1 MSTTDNAD
9 SMESE
14 SASASV
20 VTSTSF
26 TSTDADDEGL
36 GTTTYSV
43 STSDGESTA
52 STSTVTEV
60 RHKRYVVT
68 SSSSRLSSV
77 PVGDPGPEPPT
88 SPTADIVALNA
99 RFMYYVDRVR
109 FLEQENRTL
118 RHNVTELEIRSVSP
132 EMYRTFQQEIDRGR
146 QKVADLSTERA
157 HLQVEVQRLE
167 REMRAFNHKVF
178 EESRSRKEALRE
190 LEKLKTEL
198 YETKKAY
205 KDAQDNLRLKAQEQ
219 DFKTRTHE
227 QEVKEVRKEVLNI
240 SVELEKL
247 KNENA
252 QLQAEVHQVS
262 HNASTEVTQYVSMLE
277 KREVELETL
286 HRSLEEQREEYQKL
300 MHMKL
305 DLELALQ
312 HHGVEYTT
320 IQYDMHDW
328 SPSHRKS
335 STPKGTPIRRRPL
348 REMDHS
354 YKKRKTEHPSSADC
368 SFLTDE
374 TAYVSAEGGGSAS
387 FATESD
393 GRQSGCIITE
403 TYTMDENL
411 SQQQTRR
418 SQINESAGGGSDGQL
433 AMAEARAVDAPE
445 LSGPR
450 RVLTAAG
457 EYVVASATSTVR
469 HGGDKG
475 DTTMERTDFYGG
487 SDSSHHA
494 TTQAAD
500 RPGLSG
506 PKRILTASGEYVV
519 VTSSEDQTTTTVS
532 TENRPGLSG
541 PKRALTG
548 EYMMTTSEEQTT
560 ISPVSAEDRPGLSGP
575 KRVLTASGE
584 YVIAKSSEQQMT
596 TASVTAVDRS
606 GLSGPKRVL
615 TPSGEYVFITESSE
629 EQTTTTTTQAE
640 DHPGLS
646 GPKRVLTAL
655 GEYVVVTESSEEQTK
670 TTTTKSKDRPGLS
683 GPKRVLTASGEYVV
697 VTESS
702 EEQTTTTSD
711 QAEDR
716 PGLSGPKRVLTALG
730 EYVVV
735 TESSEEQTKTTT
747 TKSKDRPGLSGPKRV
762 LTASGE
768 YVVVTESSEEQ
779 TTTTSDQA
787 EDRPGLSGPRHVLT
801 ASGEHVTMAT
811 EGQTTTTTTVQ
822 AEDHSGLSGPKRV
835 LTPSGQ
841 YVVVT
846 DSSEEQKT
854 TTIGGTEDRPGLSGP
869 RRVLTASG
877 EYVVVTSSSE
887 HQTTT
892 TTKEGLSIE
901 KVTHGA
907 GSHDGGPGSYLK
919 TDEVDA
925 SGGHVVES
933 STTEQ
938 RVGESG
944 GRSERY
950 SVDVTETTTKRR
962 SKGGTGHAEG
972 STTSYGLHQETQTG
986 NLQVDGSRGM
996 DYKKNKRVLGNVQLD
1011 VTNWSTVSSVC
1022 NEKTG
1027 DLADN
1032 GRASDDVAPSDVG
1045 TSGVGTTNVCL
1056 TDVTGSRE
1064 DSVVSVTIKTDR
1076 DAQGESI
1083 HQGNIVTTH
1092 NLGREPPSTSDFD
1105 ERGTSGREIV
1115 EDRTVGAS
1123 SSSGNTQ
1130 MGVHMWGKLPTTQT
1144 HRVEDTPNASPTKSG
1159 WWRSF
1164 WLRSTGMTTSL
1175 SSQSVQQ
1182 DMMSHRASWFQ
1193 QMEPRFW
1200 GKSVSRKENTCM
1212 SHNTAEHTVQASWW
1226 RRLLRGGG
1234 IAASIYAQHSQA
1246 DVNNEDQDE
1255 LDASSAKSGWWRFF
1269 RRQSTTS
1276 TIKHSSQ
1283 CAQPDV
1289 TSHGESGMRQLAS
1302 YSWGKSVRRE
1312 TTLTRG
1318 VDETDTT
1325 AVSTPGVT
1333 ITGSSVKSGNKTR
1346 LKEDAY
1352 LVEGSRKTS
1361 QACFARIC
1369 RLCVWLLPLLF
1380 LLLLLFFLLSSLFPG
1395 GMMGMLLGWE
1405 RGSCHLQNSFRQ
1417 SWRFMLKH
1425 RSPPPI

>member
-14 SASASV
+14 SASAS
-20 VTSTSF
+20 
-26 TSTDADDEGL
+26 
-36 GTTTYSV
+36 
-43 STSDGESTA
+43 
-52 STSTVTEV
+52 V

-198 YETKKAY
+198 YDTKKAY

-227 QEVKEVRKEVLNI
+227 QEVKEVRKEALNI

-247 KNENA
+247 KNENTKLEIGVLGVQGELQRYITGSEGNA

-312 HHGVEYTT
+312 HHGLEYTT

-374 TAYVSAEGGGSAS
+374 AAYVSAEGGGSAS

-403 TYTMDENL
+403 TYTMDENM

-418 SQINESAGGGSDGQL
+418 SQINGSAGGGSDGQL

-560 ISPVSAEDRPGLSGP
+560 ISAVSAEDRPGLSGP

-702 EEQTTTTSD
+702 EEQTTTTS
-711 QAEDR
+711 A
-716 PGLSGPKRVLTALG
+716 
-730 EYVVV
+730 
-735 TESSEEQTKTTT
+735 
-747 TKSKDRPGLSGPKRV
+747 
-762 LTASGE
+762 
-768 YVVVTESSEEQ
+768 
-779 TTTTSDQA
+779 QA

-907 GSHDGGPGSYLK
+907 GGHDGGPGSYLK

-1022 NEKTG
+1022 NEK
-1027 DLADN
+1027 
-1032 GRASDDVAPSDVG
+1032 
-1045 TSGVGTTNVCL
+1045 
-1056 TDVTGSRE
+1056 
-1064 DSVVSVTIKTDR
+1064 
-1076 DAQGESI
+1076 
-1083 HQGNIVTTH
+1083 
-1092 NLGREPPSTSDFD
+1092 REPPSTSDFD

-1115 EDRTVGAS
+1115 EDRTTVGAS

-1164 WLRSTGMTTSL
+1164 WLRSTGTTTSL
-1175 SSQSVQQ
+1175 PSQSVQE
-1182 DMMSHRASWFQ
+1182 DTMSHRASWFQ
-1193 QMEPRFW
+1193 QMEPSFW

-1234 IAASIYAQHSQA
+1234 IAASIYAQHSHA

-1283 CAQPDV
+1283 CVQPDV
-1289 TSHGESGMRQLAS
+1289 TSHGESGVRQLAS

-1333 ITGSSVKSGNKTR
+1333 ITGSNVKSGNKTR

-1369 RLCVWLLPLLF
+1369 RLC
-1380 LLLLLFFLLSSLFPG
+1380 
-1395 GMMGMLLGWE
+1395 
-1405 RGSCHLQNSFRQ
+1405 NSFRQ

>member
-60 RHKRYVVT
+60 RHKRYVVS

-198 YETKKAY
+198 YDTKKAY

-227 QEVKEVRKEVLNI
+227 Q
-240 SVELEKL
+240 
-247 KNENA
+247 NA

-312 HHGVEYTT
+312 HHGLEYTT

-354 YKKRKTEHPSSADC
+354 YKKRKTEHPSSADG

-374 TAYVSAEGGGSAS
+374 AAYVSAEGGGSAS

-403 TYTMDENL
+403 TYTMDENM

-418 SQINESAGGGSDGQL
+418 SQINGSAGGGSDGQL

-506 PKRILTASGEYVV
+506 PKRILTASREYAV
-519 VTSSEDQTTTTVS
+519 VTSSEDQTTTTVT
-532 TENRPGLSG
+532 TENRPCLSG

-560 ISPVSAEDRPGLSGP
+560 TSAVSAEDHPGLSGP

-584 YVIAKSSEQQMT
+584 YVIAKSSKEQMT

-615 TPSGEYVFITESSE
+615 TPSGEYVLLTKSSE
-629 EQTTTTTTQAE
+629 EQTATTTTQAE

-646 GPKRVLTAL
+646 GPKRVLTPS

-683 GPKRVLTASGEYVV
+683 GPKRVLTSSGEYVV

-702 EEQTTTTSD
+702 EEQTTTTS
-711 QAEDR
+711 A
-716 PGLSGPKRVLTALG
+716 
-730 EYVVV
+730 
-735 TESSEEQTKTTT
+735 
-747 TKSKDRPGLSGPKRV
+747 
-762 LTASGE
+762 
-768 YVVVTESSEEQ
+768 
-779 TTTTSDQA
+779 QA

-846 DSSEEQKT
+846 ESSEEQKT
-854 TTIGGTEDRPGLSGP
+854 TTIEGTEDIPGLAGP

-892 TTKEGLSIE
+892 TTEEGLSIE

-1045 TSGVGTTNVCL
+1045 TSGVGTTKVCL

-1076 DAQGESI
+1076 DAQGENI

-1115 EDRTVGAS
+1115 EDRTTVGAS

-1164 WLRSTGMTTSL
+1164 WLRSTGTTTSL
-1175 SSQSVQQ
+1175 PSQSVQE
-1182 DMMSHRASWFQ
+1182 DTMSHRASWFQ
-1193 QMEPRFW
+1193 QMEPSFW

-1212 SHNTAEHTVQASWW
+1212 
-1226 RRLLRGGG
+1226 
-1234 IAASIYAQHSQA
+1234 
-1246 DVNNEDQDE
+1246 DQDE

-1283 CAQPDV
+1283 CVQPDV